1 MQWNGRTPDFLDQL
15 FATRPNLLQIGGT
28 ERHVR
33 RPGKNQVRNLE
44 ITYRPVVRRSQRV
57 DLLRD
62 PQ

>member
-1 MQWNGRTPDFLDQL
+1 MQWHGRPADFLDQL
-15 FATRPNLLQIGGT
+15 FAPRSNLLQIGRT

-33 RPGKNQVRNLE
+33 RPGKNQVCNLE
-44 ITYRPVVRRSQRV
+44 ITYRPTVRRGQRV